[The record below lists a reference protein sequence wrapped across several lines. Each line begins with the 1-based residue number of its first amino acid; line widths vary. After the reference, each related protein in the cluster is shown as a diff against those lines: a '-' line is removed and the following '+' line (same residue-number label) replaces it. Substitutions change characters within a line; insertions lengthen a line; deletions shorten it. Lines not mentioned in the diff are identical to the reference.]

1 VRPLPALA
9 VVCALTALAFLVS
22 GCGGG
27 GGSSSAEAWA
37 SDVCS
42 AIGKWRTDVQQIT
55 TNAANT
61 LTEPG
66 ATRKDAEQAIGAGID
81 ATQNLLEELKAL
93 GPPDADGRDEARS
106 EVNAF
111 VDQAQS
117 TVDDVKRALAD
128 LPEEAT
134 LGQLVAGL
142 SGLSVSLQKTI
153 ASGQQLVKVL
163 AEASGDLKQGFE
175 NARSCKELS
184 G

>member
-9 VVCALTALAFLVS
+9 VVCVLSTLALAAS

-42 AIGKWRTDVQQIT
+42 AISTWRTDVQQIT

-66 ATRKDAEQAIGAGID
+66 ATRKDAEQAIGDGVD

-111 VDQAQS
+111 VAQAQA
-117 TVDDVKRALAD
+117 TVNDVKRALAE
-128 LPEEAT
+128 LPDDAT

-142 SGLSVSLQKTI
+142 SGLSVSLQKTL

-163 AEASGDLKQGFE
+163 AEASGDLKNGFDS
-175 NARSCKELS
+175 AGSCKELR